1 MGYNSKEKH
10 NKYHREYYYRRKGM
24 TLQEQK
30 LNKVKKLFNK
40 LVEDARKY
48 DIVVESINCLNIGES
63 FVINSDS
70 IQHNNNNTDDNS
82 LETNY
87 S

>member
-48 DIVVESINCLNIGES
+48 DIIVESINCLNIGEP

-70 IQHNNNNTDDNS
+70 VDNLS
-82 LETNY
+82 LETNLN
-87 S
+87 

>member
-1 MGYNSKEKH
+1 MGYKTKEEH
-10 NKYHREYYYRRKGM
+10 NKYHREYYYRKKNT

-48 DIVVESINCLNIGES
+48 DIIVESINCLNVGES
-63 FVINSDS
+63 FRFDS
-70 IQHNNNNTDDNS
+70 NDNRCIFIS
-82 LETNY
+82 LH
-87 S
+87 

>member
-1 MGYNSKEKH
+1 MGYKTKEEH
-10 NKYHREYYYRRKGM
+10 NKYHREYYYRKKG
-24 TLQEQK
+24 TSLQDQK

-48 DIVVESINCLNIGES
+48 DIIVESIHCLNVGYGCS
-63 FVINSDS
+63 FQFSSDS
-70 IQHNNNNTDDNS
+70 IDNLS

-87 S
+87 

>member
-1 MGYNSKEKH
+1 MGYKTKEEH
-10 NKYHREYYYRRKGM
+10 NKYHREYYYRKKG
-24 TLQEQK
+24 TSLQDQK
-30 LNKVKKLFNK
+30 LNKIKKLFNK

-48 DIVVESINCLNIGES
+48 DIIVESINCS
-63 FVINSDS
+63 FQKDVGYGCSFQFSSDS
-70 IQHNNNNTDDNS
+70 IDNLS

>member
-48 DIVVESINCLNIGES
+48 DIIVESINCLNVGES
-63 FVINSDS
+63 ILISSDS
-70 IQHNNNNTDDNS
+70 VDNLS
-82 LETNY
+82 LETNLT
-87 S
+87 

>member
-1 MGYNSKEKH
+1 MGYKTKEEH
-10 NKYHREYYYRRKGM
+10 NKYHREYYYRKKG
-24 TLQEQK
+24 TSLQDQK

-48 DIVVESINCLNIGES
+48 DIIVESINCS
-63 FVINSDS
+63 FQKDVPSAFQFSSDS
-70 IQHNNNNTDDNS
+70 IDNLS

-87 S
+87 

>member
-48 DIVVESINCLNIGES
+48 DIIVESINCLNVGES
-63 FVINSDS
+63 ILISSDS
-70 IQHNNNNTDDNS
+70 VDNLS
-82 LETNY
+82 LETNLN
-87 S
+87 